1 MGSPVVGSRHVEALH
16 TLSLTGIVPA
26 GHVAGT
32 VPSTSGTA
40 HCVRD
45 SISTTELIFMRSCW
59 RCVITSGQG
68 VAAMMIA
75 ASTPTSAK
83 MISATRTQLFF
94 SQCRCRDP
102 RRFPTFLASS
112 DELRPRPLPAFPM
125 RLSAFF
131 FFARLEEEE
140 EEDAVVAAGALLL
153 EGWSGIPM
161 LAATPAAGAAAVKAL
176 FFIIHELSA
185 AFGMGSRQPRS
196 GAAT

>member
-1 MGSPVVGSRHVEALH
+1 
-16 TLSLTGIVPA
+16 
-26 GHVAGT
+26 
-32 VPSTSGTA
+32 
-40 HCVRD
+40 
-45 SISTTELIFMRSCW
+45 
-59 RCVITSGQG
+59 
-68 VAAMMIA
+68 
-75 ASTPTSAK
+75 
-83 MISATRTQLFF
+83 
-94 SQCRCRDP
+94 
-102 RRFPTFLASS
+102 
-112 DELRPRPLPAFPM
+112 M

-196 GAAT
+196 GAAREGLCVRWWFLVRGVIVPLFINTNINP